1 MVLTEDRIMSEKR
14 EVVSVERSGI
24 PTLIYKDEMKEG
36 ETIYEKKK
44 ASPKKVSSKKTD
56 KKSK

>member
-1 MVLTEDRIMSEKR
+1 MSEER
-14 EVVSVERSGI
+14 ETVTVERSGI

-36 ETIYEKKK
+36 EIIYGEKK
-44 ASPKKVSSKKTD
+44 ASPEKISPKKTN

>member
-14 EVVSVERSGI
+14 EVVTVERSGI

-44 ASPKKVSSKKTD
+44 ASSEKISPKKANKKT
-56 KKSK
+56 K

>member
-14 EVVSVERSGI
+14 EVVTVERSGI
-24 PTLIYKDEMKEG
+24 PTLIYKDEMQKG

-44 ASPKKVSSKKTD
+44 ASLKKKKA
-56 KKSK
+56 K